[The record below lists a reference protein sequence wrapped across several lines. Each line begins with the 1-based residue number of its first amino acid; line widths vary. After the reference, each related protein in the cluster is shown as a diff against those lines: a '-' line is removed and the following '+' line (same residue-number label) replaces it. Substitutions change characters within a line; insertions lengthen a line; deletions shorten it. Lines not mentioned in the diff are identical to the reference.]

1 MDHADIKA
9 ALSRRPR
16 TSIAGVIERELFLG
30 GRTPEGTG
38 WFVLLVVETHRLT
51 ASGRPVTYLLR
62 GTGAPNG
69 LRFYDLRDLS
79 DYLIDNFSLTKLF

>member
-1 MDHADIKA
+1 MNHADINA

-16 TSIAGVIERELFLG
+16 TSIAGTIERELFLG

-38 WFVLLVVETHRLT
+38 WFVLRVIEARRLG
-51 ASGRPVTYLLR
+51 ALGRPVTYLLR

-69 LRFYDLRDLS
+69 LRFYDLRDLCE
-79 DYLIDNFSLTKLF
+79 YLTDTFSLTKLF